1 MGQMSFGRAESDQRG
16 GGGGRFRLEKDIK
29 IRFRVTAHEG
39 RKWILLAKGRVQR
52 QEIGNTVLNLPVA
65 KSSEMF

>member
-1 MGQMSFGRAESDQRG
+1 VTSE
-16 GGGGRFRLEKDIK
+16 GRFRLEKDIK
-29 IRFRVTAHEG
+29 IRFRVTALQG

-52 QEIGNTVLNLPVA
+52 QEFGNTVLNLPVA